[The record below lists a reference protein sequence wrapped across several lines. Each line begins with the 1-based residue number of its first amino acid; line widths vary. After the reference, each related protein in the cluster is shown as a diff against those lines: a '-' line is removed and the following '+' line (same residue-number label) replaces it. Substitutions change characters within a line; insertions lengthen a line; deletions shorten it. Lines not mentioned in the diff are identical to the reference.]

1 MKWAFGLASSVP
13 GRLQGGRFRDETI
26 RKSGVLDMKKTAL
39 AIAAFAALS
48 GSAIAAAL
56 RVDIINVLAHF
67 GSDPR
72 INPRVGGLRATK
84 LPQWRRN
91 SAPVEQ
97 PL

>member
-1 MKWAFGLASSVP
+1 MDNSPAVVLLSGGLDS
-13 GRLQGGRFRDETI
+13 T
-26 RKSGVLDMKKTAL
+26 TAL

>member
-1 MKWAFGLASSVP
+1 MGLWTGIIGPRTPAGRSFSRRNDPEKWGI
-13 GRLQGGRFRDETI
+13 G
-26 RKSGVLDMKKTAL
+26 MKKTAL